1 MKDFAMI
8 LWAVAVL
15 LGATAFSQEPSEP
28 AAEEK
33 PEQPRQIVIRVF
45 NETSPEIG
53 QPLPAVACFDETGE
67 RFQLRQLKG
76 QYSVL
81 MFGCL
86 T

>member
-8 LWAVAVL
+8 LLAVAVL
-15 LGATAFSQEPSEP
+15 HCATAFSQEPSEP
-28 AAEEK
+28 AEEK

>member
-1 MKDFAMI
+1 MNDLKPFCAV
-8 LWAVAVL
+8 VAVL
-15 LGATAFSQEPSEP
+15 LGATAFSQEPREP

-33 PEQPRQIVIRVF
+33 PEQPRQTVIRIF

-67 RFQLRQLKG
+67 RFQLRQLEG

>member
-8 LWAVAVL
+8 LLAVAVL
-15 LGATAFSQEPSEP
+15 LCATAFSQEPSES

-53 QPLPAVACFDETGE
+53 QPIPAVACFDETGE